1 MTFEIAYTLTVVSGV
16 LAALASNRWPA
27 DAVMLVA
34 MVAVTLGGIVTP
46 GQALAGF
53 SNPGLV
59 TVAALYV
66 VAAALRDTG
75 AIYWIAHRLLGR
87 PRSERGSLLRLVLPS
102 GLLSAFLNN
111 TTVVAMMIPA
121 VQEWAKRLQ
130 LPPSRLLLPLSYA
143 TILGGT
149 CTLIGTSTNLV
160 VNGLMLEHGMAGF
173 GLFDISGL
181 GLALFSGGALFMV
194 LFGQRLLPL
203 RQALSQQ
210 LDNCREYRVEMTVPE
225 GSALQNK
232 SIQQSG
238 LRALAHGRLT
248 EILRDNHTWMVP
260 APEMMLRP
268 GDRLAFVGAPECVR
282 ELQCIRG
289 VRPAHDTRQLG
300 LASHRLQLVE
310 VVIGPGFPGL
320 GQSVRESA
328 FGTRYRA
335 TILGISRSGQRLAG
349 RVRDVV
355 LHSGDTLLLQTDD
368 SFVEQY
374 QFRRDFMLTSPL
386 TDSTPP
392 DFSKAPLALALL
404 LAMVVAN
411 ATGLLDVL
419 QAAFLAG
426 AALLAT
432 GCVSITQARQNLS
445 VNLPVLL
452 VIGASCALGAA
463 VQQSGTAR
471 WLVDLLFAS
480 GGHAPW
486 AALLGVYLLTALC
499 TELITNNAA
508 AVLMFPLAVTVA
520 GQLGVDATPF
530 IVAVMFAASASFLTP
545 IGYQTNLMVMGPG
558 GYRPLDYV
566 RFGLP
571 LAVVACVISVVLIPL
586 FWPF

>member
-1 MTFEIAYTLTVVSGV
+1 MTFEIAYTLTVVAGV

-27 DAVMLVA
+27 DAVMLAA
-34 MVAVTLGGIVTP
+34 MVAVTLGGIIAP

-87 PRSERGSLLRLVLPS
+87 PRSDRGSLLRLVLPT

-121 VQEWAKRLQ
+121 VQEWAKRQQ
-130 LPPSRLLLPLSYA
+130 LPASRLLLPLSYA

-181 GLALFSGGALFMV
+181 GLVLFFGGALFMV

-238 LRALAHGRLT
+238 LRALVHGRLT
-248 EILRDNHTWMVP
+248 EILRDNHAWMVP

-289 VRPAHDTRQLG
+289 VQPAHDTRQLG

-310 VVIGPGFPGL
+310 VVIGAGFPGL

-328 FGTRYRA
+328 FSTRYRA

-349 RVRDVV
+349 SVRDVV

-426 AALLAT
+426 VALLAT

-452 VIGASCALGAA
+452 VIGASFALGAA

-471 WLVDLLFAS
+471 WLVDLFFAGS
-480 GGHAPW
+480 GHAPW
-486 AALLGVYLLTALC
+486 TALLGVYLLTALC

-520 GQLGVDATPF
+520 DQLGVDATPF
-530 IVAVMFAASASFLTP
+530 VVAVMFAASASFLTP

-558 GYRPLDYV
+558 GYHPLDYV

-571 LAVVACVISVVLIPL
+571 LTVVACVISVALIPL